1 MARSVVASLVISLL
15 LVAAIAPASMLAQA
29 PEVGVTPTA
38 TTAIDEL
45 QSGFSPW
52 GPGWRDGSSG
62 YAGHHYWARA
72 SQKKSLVGVWAANL
86 GQAGRYRVLAFI
98 PPGHASSRAAVYRV
112 LTADGWVLRVG
123 NQWQRRGK
131 WLSLGIHELSARAEV
146 RLTDE
151 TRDPRGTRREL
162 AFDALQFV
170 ALDAPTP
177 PPTPTPTPVPTP
189 EPTPAPATVP
199 GAPTGVSATAGNASA
214 QVTWTAPASD
224 GGSPISDYAV
234 MPYIDATAH
243 PTVTVGSGAT
253 SLNVTGLTNGT
264 AYTFR
269 VVAINAVG
277 PGPASDPS
285 NAVTPATVPGAP
297 TGVSATAGNLS
308 AQVTWTAPASNGSP
322 LTGYTVTP
330 YDGTTALTPRTAGSG
345 ATSLNVTGLTNGT
358 AYTFR
363 VVAINAVGP
372 GPASD
377 PSNAVTPATVPGAPT
392 GVSATAGNLSAQV
405 TWTAPAS
412 NGSPLTGYTVTPY
425 DGTTALTPRT
435 AGSGATSLNVT
446 GLTNGTA
453 YTFRVVAINAV
464 GPGPASDPSNA
475 VTPATV
481 PGAPPVFPRPPAIF
495 PRRSP
500 GRRPPRTAARSPA
513 TRSRPTTAHGPDAA
527 DRRQRGHEP
536 ERHGPHQRHGLH
548 LPRGGH
554 QRRGPRSR
562 LGPLER
568 GHPGHGP
575 RRAHR
580 CFRDRRQ
587 SFRAGH
593 LDGARL
599 ERQPAHRLHGHALR
613 RRHRPARGELRRD
626 DHEPL
631 HQRPHQRHDLHL
643 PCGGHQRRGPRSRL
657 GPLQRGHPDHGPRCP
672 HGHQC
677 HG

>member
-72 SQKKSLVGVWAANL
+72 SQKKSLVGVWAATL

-170 ALDAPTP
+170 ALD
-177 PPTPTPTPVPTP
+177 VPTP
-189 EPTPAPATVP
+189 QRRPPRRPP
-199 GAPTGVSATAGNASA
+199 RR
-214 QVTWTAPASD
+214 
-224 GGSPISDYAV
+224 
-234 MPYIDATAH
+234 H
-243 PTVTVGSGAT
+243 P
-253 SLNVTGLTNGT
+253 
-264 AYTFR
+264 
-269 VVAINAVG
+269 
-277 PGPASDPS
+277 
-285 NAVTPATVPGAP
+285 
-297 TGVSATAGNLS
+297 
-308 AQVTWTAPASNGSP
+308 SP
-322 LTGYTVTP
+322 L
-330 YDGTTALTPRTAGSG
+330 PRRS
-345 ATSLNVTGLTNGT
+345 S
-358 AYTFR
+358 
-363 VVAINAVGP
+363 
-372 GPASD
+372 PA
-377 PSNAVTPATVPGAPT
+377 
-392 GVSATAGNLSAQV
+392 
-405 TWTAPAS
+405 
-412 NGSPLTGYTVTPY
+412 
-425 DGTTALTPRT
+425 R
-435 AGSGATSLNVT
+435 
-446 GLTNGTA
+446 
-453 YTFRVVAINAV
+453 
-464 GPGPASDPSNA
+464 
-475 VTPATV
+475 
-481 PGAPPVFPRPPAIF
+481 PPVFPRPPAMP

-500 GRRPPRTAARSPA
+500 GRRPPPTAAAPSAA
-513 TRSRPTTAHGPDAA
+513 TRSRPTSAPPPSP
-527 DRRQRGHEP
+527 RRTSARGHEP
-536 ERHGPHQRHGLH
+536 DRQGPHQRHDLH

-587 SFRAGH
+587 CLRAGH

-599 ERQPAHRLHGHALR
+599 ERRQPAHRLHGHALH
-613 RRHRPARGELRRD
+613 RRHRPDPRRTSARRPRASPSAASPTARPTPSAWWPSTPWAPVPPRTPRTRSPRPRSPARPPVFPRPPAMPPRRS
-626 DHEPL
+626 PGR
-631 HQRPHQRHDLHL
+631 RPPRTAAARS
-643 PCGGHQRRGPRSRL
+643 PATGSRPTSAPRPRRRGPSARR
-657 GPLQRGHPDHGPRCP
+657 PRA
-672 HGHQC
+672 
-677 HG
+677 